1 MMTISKMKNKKSRT
15 HIKNKKSKNL
25 KNLQQQV
32 DELENKWKRAMAD
45 YQNLEKRVE
54 KEKGEFVKFY
64 NASLIDKL
72 LAVLDDLERAEKHI
86 KNKGLTM
93 AINQF
98 KSVLKTEG
106 VEQIKSDGEKF
117 DPEKMDCVELAK
129 GPKNKVVETTLKG
142 YMLNGKV
149 LRPAKVRVGKG

>member
-1 MMTISKMKNKKSRT
+1 MGVTILKMKNKKG
-15 HIKNKKSKNL
+15 KNL
-25 KNLQQQV
+25 KNFQAQI
-32 DELENKWKRAMAD
+32 DELDNKWKRAVAD
-45 YQNLEKRVE
+45 YQNLEKRIE

-64 NASLIDKL
+64 NASLVDKL
-72 LAVLDDLERAEKHI
+72 LGVLDDLERAESHI

-93 AINQF
+93 AVNQF
-98 KSVLKTEG
+98 KSVLETEG
-106 VEQIKSDGEKF
+106 VEEIDSDGEKF

-149 LRPAKVRVGKG
+149 LRPAKVRVGKGK

>member
-1 MMTISKMKNKKSRT
+1 VGVTILKMKNKKG
-15 HIKNKKSKNL
+15 KNL
-25 KNLQQQV
+25 KNFQAQI
-32 DELENKWKRAMAD
+32 DELDNKWKRAVAD
-45 YQNLEKRVE
+45 YQNLEKRIE

-64 NASLIDKL
+64 NASLVDKL
-72 LAVLDDLERAEKHI
+72 LGVLDDLERAESHI

-93 AINQF
+93 AVNQF
-98 KSVLKTEG
+98 KSVLETEG
-106 VEQIKSDGEKF
+106 VEEIDSDGEKF

-149 LRPAKVRVGKG
+149 LRPAKVRVGKGK